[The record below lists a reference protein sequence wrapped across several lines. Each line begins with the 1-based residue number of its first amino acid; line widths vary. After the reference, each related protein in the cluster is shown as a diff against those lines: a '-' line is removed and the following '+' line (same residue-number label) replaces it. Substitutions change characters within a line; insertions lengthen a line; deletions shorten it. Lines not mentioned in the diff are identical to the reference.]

1 MHWRVGTMGSWKKS
15 KKSSCGTS
23 GEQLGVSVQHLTKGT
38 DFSLDKEVF
47 YFFST

>member
-1 MHWRVGTMGSWKKS
+1 MHWRVGTMGSW